1 MAATCRRWSR
11 RRCWRGSRDEGKTME
26 TELKVSVARMTR
38 DGEELSGA
46 LDDSIYDLHDEFL
59 KPFGGLRYE
68 LGVQLFG
75 SELLVRGKLEQDFEA
90 ACSRCGQDF
99 DFTVK
104 VPDFATSY
112 AVDEKTEFV
121 ELTAELRESILLTLP
136 TYPVCREDCPG
147 IEQTEKE
154 APDSRWAVLDNLKK
168 G

>member
-1 MAATCRRWSR
+1 
-11 RRCWRGSRDEGKTME
+11 ME
-26 TELKVSVARMTR
+26 TELKVYVARMSR
-38 DGEELSGA
+38 DGEELSGT
-46 LDDSIYDLHDEFL
+46 LDDAIYDLHDEFL

-75 SELLVRGKLEQDFEA
+75 SELLVRGKLEQDF
-90 ACSRCGQDF
+90 

-104 VPDFATSY
+104 VPDFAASFE
-112 AVDEKTEFV
+112 ADEKTEFV

-147 IEQTEKE
+147 IEKTEKE
-154 APDSRWAVLDNLKK
+154 APDSRWDALDNLKK

>member
-1 MAATCRRWSR
+1 MDS
-11 RRCWRGSRDEGKTME
+11 
-26 TELKVSVARMTR
+26 ELKVYVARVSR
-38 DGEELSGA
+38 DGDELSGA
-46 LDDSIYDLHDEFL
+46 LDDAIYALDDEFL

-90 ACSRCGQDF
+90 ACSRCGKDF

-104 VPDFATSY
+104 VPDFTASFAT
-112 AVDEKTEFV
+112 DDKTEFV
-121 ELTAELRESILLTLP
+121 DLTSELRESILLALP
-136 TYPVCREDCPG
+136 TYPVCHEDCPG

-154 APDSRWAVLDNLKK
+154 TPDSRWDVLDNLKK

>member
-1 MAATCRRWSR
+1 M
-11 RRCWRGSRDEGKTME
+11 D
-26 TELKVSVARMTR
+26 TELKVYVARMSR

-46 LDDSIYDLHDEFL
+46 LDDSIYDLHDEYL

-75 SELLVRGKLEQDFEA
+75 TELLVRGRLEQDFDA

-104 VPDFATSY
+104 VPDFAASFAT
-112 AVDEKTEFV
+112 DEKTEFV
-121 ELTAELRESILLTLP
+121 ELTQELRESILLALP
-136 TYPVCREDCPG
+136 NYPVCRDDCPG
-147 IEQTEKE
+147 IEKTENE
-154 APDSRWAVLDNLKK
+154 APDSRWDALDKLKK

>member
-1 MAATCRRWSR
+1 
-11 RRCWRGSRDEGKTME
+11 ME
-26 TELKVSVARMTR
+26 TELKVYVGRMSR

-46 LDDSIYDLHDEFL
+46 LDDAIYDLHDEFL

-90 ACSRCGQDF
+90 ACSRCGKDF

-104 VPDFATSY
+104 VPDFTASFET
-112 AVDEKTEFV
+112 DEKTEFV

-147 IEQTEKE
+147 IEKNEKE
-154 APDSRWAVLDNLKK
+154 APDSRWDALDNLKK

>member
-1 MAATCRRWSR
+1 MDS
-11 RRCWRGSRDEGKTME
+11 
-26 TELKVSVARMTR
+26 ELKVYVARVSR
-38 DGEELSGA
+38 DGDELSGA
-46 LDDSIYDLHDEFL
+46 LDDAIYALDDEFL

-90 ACSRCGQDF
+90 ACSRCGKDF

-104 VPDFATSY
+104 VPDFTASFAT
-112 AVDEKTEFV
+112 DDKTEFV
-121 ELTAELRESILLTLP
+121 DLTSELRESILLALP
-136 TYPVCREDCPG
+136 TYPVCHEGCPG

-154 APDSRWAVLDNLKK
+154 TPDSRWDVLDNLKK

>member
-1 MAATCRRWSR
+1 MVATCRRWSR
-11 RRCWRGSRDEGKTME
+11 RRYWRGSRGEGKME

-59 KPFGGLRYE
+59 RPFGGLRYE
-68 LGVQLFG
+68 LGVQMFG

-147 IEQTEKE
+147 IEKTETE
-154 APDSRWAVLDNLKK
+154 APDSRWDALDNLKK